1 MSCVVLDIMYNCS
14 AMSWLGQTQGVVPY
28 MSPVEVFVTI
38 GSRMES
44 SNKGDLCSVK
54 KKKNKNL

>member
-1 MSCVVLDIMYNCS
+1 
-14 AMSWLGQTQGVVPY
+14 MSWLGKTQGVVPY

-54 KKKNKNL
+54 KKQESMIIKISGCQFDL